1 MVQTRRG
8 KSRRRKITLLW
19 VAVAT
24 AIVVGLL
31 WTEQIAL
38 LYVLATLGLTVLML
52 VVAFADLEGKSSS
65 NEVSLNETNAGERRR

>member
-31 WTEQIAL
+31 WMEQIAL